1 MSWYEDFELVTLPS
15 IPRPGNI
22 YRNEKCVVLSIEDYN
37 KFIDLQNKAKAI
49 IRDYESIG
57 GFITDAKHRIADGA
71 ARACRNL
78 EKIEAI
84 ERMIRDEKKKGATY
98 E

>member
-37 KFIDLQNKAKAI
+37 KFI
-49 IRDYESIG
+49 E
-57 GFITDAKHRIADGA
+57 
-71 ARACRNL
+71 
-78 EKIEAI
+78 EKINPLKEQGYTI
-84 ERMIRDEKKKGATY
+84 TEK
-98 E
+98 